1 MLTHQLLLLLPHVGR
16 QLILLTLLL
25 LLLRVVVVRRR
36 LLQRVYG
43 CSILPTDLL
52 RLHLLNYLLHVLTCV
67 LQLSK
72 LFLELD
78 VERL

>member
-16 QLILLTLLL
+16 QLILLTLL